1 MKDTKIFNAK
11 MSKDDKSKDNKSKN
25 NKNKFRYNAINI
37 LDSIPANISKKSYNN
52 SNSLNFDNY
61 Y

>member
-11 MSKDDKSKDNKSKN
+11 ISKDDKSKNNKSKD

-37 LDSIPANISKKSYNN
+37 LDSIPANITNKSSN
-52 SNSLNFDNY
+52 NSLNFDNY